1 MVERLFW
8 EDAYLCEC
16 EAKIV
21 FVDGN
26 VVRLDRTVF
35 YAFSGGQVSDSG
47 TIGGIVVLEARKTL
61 DGDIEYVL
69 EEEANFVV
77 GDCVLVKIDW
87 GKRYEL
93 MKLHTAQH
101 LVAFFFEKISGLRE
115 RVGGNVRV
123 GKASLT
129 YVCLCGGTHVSSLKE
144 LGKISLRRKSGGK
157 GKEDIE
163 IGRKTQNS
171 DLVFDLLKR

>member
-61 DGDIEYVL
+61 DGDIEL
-69 EEEANFVV
+69 
-77 GDCVLVKIDW
+77 G
-87 GKRYEL
+87 
-93 MKLHTAQH
+93 
-101 LVAFFFEKISGLRE
+101 
-115 RVGGNVRV
+115 VGG
-123 GKASLT
+123 GSK
-129 YVCLCGGTHVSSLKE
+129 LCRWRLCSC
-144 LGKISLRRKSGGK
+144 
-157 GKEDIE
+157 
-163 IGRKTQNS
+163 
-171 DLVFDLLKR
+171 